1 MPRFVDNIAAAVDKV
16 GVEKVGLIFG
26 LGQTPWA
33 SEADRDYFLDMIT
46 REG

>member
-16 GVEKVGLIFG
+16 GLDKAGLVFG
-26 LGQTPWA
+26 LGQMPWA
-33 SEADRDYFLDMIT
+33 SEADRDYFLEMLT